1 MTATRSPEDPPSG
14 SPEERIRT
22 KYSAEAARCPV
33 EAPGRAGPTAEPATG
48 VGLALSGG
56 GYRAT
61 VFHLGA
67 LWRLNEVGWLPRLD
81 RVAGVSGGAI
91 AAAVLGAAWDR
102 LGFRDDGVA
111 ALFGSAVVD
120 PILELAGETLDAGAV
135 VGGVLGPGSP
145 NERLADGYDDHVFG
159 GAMLGDLPARPDV
172 AIVATSVQTGLP
184 WTFRRDRIGG
194 PRVGETT
201 DLDVRL
207 ADAVA
212 ASTAFPPVLSPA
224 VVELD
229 PDAFDRDAG
238 DLARV
243 PFTSRAVL
251 VDGGV
256 YDNLGLETV
265 WPTCRT
271 VLIGDAGMELEPEG
285 VPKRDWPRHAWR
297 VVEVIDHQVRALRK
311 RQAVAGFVAGDRD
324 GAYWGIRSDVDH
336 FPLDDPLPC
345 PVERTLELA
354 RTPTRLARL
363 PRRRRERLVNWGYA
377 ACDAALRAHVDPTV
391 GVPASFPYPDTAV

>member
-1 MTATRSPEDPPSG
+1 MT
-14 SPEERIRT
+14 SPEERIRRR
-22 KYSAEAARCPV
+22 YSAEAARCPV
-33 EAPGRAGPTAEPATG
+33 EASGRPESVERPDAG

-56 GYRAT
+56 GYRAM

-81 RVAGVSGGAI
+81 RIAGVSGGAI
-91 AAAVLGAAWDR
+91 AAAALGSAWDR
-102 LGFRDDGVA
+102 LGFRDDGVG
-111 ALFGSAVVD
+111 ALFGALVAD
-120 PILELAGETLDAGAV
+120 PLLELAGETLDAGAV

-145 NERLADGYDDHVFG
+145 NERLADGYDDHLLR
-159 GAMLGDLPARPDV
+159 GATLGDLPTRPDV

-194 PRVGETT
+194 PRVGTVAGPE
-201 DLDVRL
+201 VRL

-224 VVELD
+224 VVDLD
-229 PDAFDRDAG
+229 PGAFDTDAG

-243 PFTSRAVL
+243 PFTVEAVL

-271 VLIGDAGMELEPEG
+271 VLISDAGMELEPEG
-285 VPKRDWPRHAWR
+285 TPKHDWPRHAWR
-297 VVEVIDHQVRALRK
+297 VVEVIDHQVRTLRK

-336 FPLDDPLPC
+336 YPLDDPLPC
-345 PVERTLELA
+345 PAERTLELA

-363 PRRRRERLVNWGYA
+363 SARRRERLVNWGYA
-377 ACDAALRAHVDPTV
+377 ACDAALRAHVDP
-391 GVPASFPYPDTAV
+391 GIPGPASFPYPETAV